1 MKFRIAKKGMCIIA
15 AATLAAC
22 AQFGKQ
28 APLENPAV
36 HSLSQGNS
44 VLGQNAWWLQLQDKK
59 LNTLIARAI
68 QTSPDLRM
76 AKARFEQAQAQL
88 GITGAADK
96 TQLGLVGNGLAMY
109 MAPKPSSTQGK
120 TDNQLLL
127 ANLAVQGS
135 WTFDFWGKNREQLAS
150 ILGQRQ
156 AVLYEA
162 HQARIA
168 LAHAVAAQY
177 FAWQALAEQQALIEQ
192 RMDLS
197 DKMLQLVKSRIGAK
211 LMPSESVYPI
221 EMAQQ
226 KLELEKLALA
236 QKQLKVRHSLAALT
250 GTTPMGLA
258 VSAPEKLA
266 NAPALPVGK
275 LHADLLAARPDVAAQ
290 KALLSA
296 RLHNVK
302 STEAE
307 FYPNIELKVLAG
319 LGHIDA
325 FNVVRNKASGM
336 LGVVPALNLP
346 IFTSG
351 ALQSR
356 LAGKR
361 AQYNEQV
368 AVYDQAVLNAMRA
381 SADAIADYQSLQAQK
396 PVWERM
402 LKTSDKSVRAA
413 QGRVKAG
420 LENGLSVLKQQD
432 EAVQLRMDQA
442 QQQAQLL
449 TAWSNVH
456 MQLGGGFRSSK

>member
-1 MKFRIAKKGMCIIA
+1 M
-15 AATLAAC
+15 
-22 AQFGKQ
+22 
-28 APLENPAV
+28 
-36 HSLSQGNS
+36 
-44 VLGQNAWWLQLQDKK
+44 
-59 LNTLIARAI
+59 
-68 QTSPDLRM
+68 
-76 AKARFEQAQAQL
+76 
-88 GITGAADK
+88 
-96 TQLGLVGNGLAMY
+96 
-109 MAPKPSSTQGK
+109 
-120 TDNQLLL
+120 
-127 ANLAVQGS
+127 
-135 WTFDFWGKNREQLAS
+135 
-150 ILGQRQ
+150 
-156 AVLYEA
+156 
-162 HQARIA
+162 
-168 LAHAVAAQY
+168 
-177 FAWQALAEQQALIEQ
+177 AEQQALIEQ
-192 RMDLS
+192 RMALS
-197 DKMLQLVKSRIGAK
+197 DKMLQLVKRRIGAK

-226 KLELEKLALA
+226 KLELEKLTLA
-236 QKQLKVRHSLAALT
+236 QQQLKVRHSLAALT

-266 NAPALPVGK
+266 NAPVLPVGK
-275 LHADLLAARPDVAAQ
+275 LHADLLAVRPDVAAQ

-296 RLHNVK
+296 RLHKVK

-381 SADAIADYQSLQAQK
+381 SADAIVDYQSLQAQK

-402 LKTSDKSVRAA
+402 LKTSEKSVRAA

-432 EAVQLRMDQA
+432 EAVQLRMNQA